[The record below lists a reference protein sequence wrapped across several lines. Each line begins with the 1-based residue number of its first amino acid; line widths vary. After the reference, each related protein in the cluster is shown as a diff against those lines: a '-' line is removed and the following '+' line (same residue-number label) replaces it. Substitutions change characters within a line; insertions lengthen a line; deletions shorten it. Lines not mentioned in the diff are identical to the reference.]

1 MILYIAEVPVIR
13 FHIDIAPFDLK
24 PSYTIFR
31 QVKRARRALS
41 WLILPVAPVLKVE
54 ALSFVFSSNI
64 LIYCS
69 ELQYL

>member
-1 MILYIAEVPVIR
+1 MILYIAGVPVII

-41 WLILPVAPVLKVE
+41 WLILPVAPVLKAE
-54 ALSFVFSSNI
+54 AVFFVFSSNI
-64 LIYCS
+64 LIYCF
-69 ELQYL
+69 E